1 MKRAVSM
8 LLSIWFVLA
17 LVCISGYAY
26 AAVMPMSAAAREER
40 VYAADIMPM
49 GGEMH
54 ETITERIDYTYR
66 DASDYYANPY
76 RVPAYFASGL
86 NNSCAIT
93 AGGAIIGH
101 FDRLY
106 EELIPNHTGII
117 FMGQYVYGGQ
127 DEAVNAM
134 HRELYTRMGT
144 EAGGTSV
151 EGYVSGMKSYVSARN
166 RTASVTKA
174 FGSSLDMSACIEAL
188 ESGKLLTLF
197 LNGFA
202 IVSFGGLEEYDGY
215 DEVMNITVR
224 GRHTV
229 TAYGYKIIK
238 YYNSANRL
246 IQEDSYLYVHTGFTS
261 AGLGY
266 IRLSKYAT
274 IEDAYII
281 DIT

>member
-1 MKRAVSM
+1 MKRTVSM
-8 LLSIWFVLA
+8 LLSICFVIG
-17 LVCISGYAY
+17 LVCVSGCAY
-26 AAVMPMSAAAREER
+26 VTVMPVSGDANEVR
-40 VYAADIMPM
+40 VYATDIMPM
-49 GGEMH
+49 GGEIH
-54 ETITERIDYTYR
+54 ETITERINYAYR
-66 DASDYYANPY
+66 DDSRYYANPY
-76 RVPAYFASGL
+76 RLPAYFASGL

-93 AGGAIIGH
+93 AGGAVIGY

-117 FMGQYVYGGQ
+117 FMGKYVYGEQ
-127 DEAVNAM
+127 DEAVDAM

-151 EGYVSGMKSYVSARN
+151 DGYVNGMKSYVSCKN

-174 FGSSLDMSACIEAL
+174 YGSSLDMSASIDAL

-238 YYNSANRL
+238 YYDSANRL

-266 IRLSKYAT
+266 IRLTKYAI

-281 DIT
+281 NIT

>member
-1 MKRAVSM
+1 MKKTVSV
-8 LLSIWFVLA
+8 LLSICLIVGFVCA
-17 LVCISGYAY
+17 NASAY
-26 AAVMPMSAAAREER
+26 FAAMPANAAASEKR
-40 VYAADIMPM
+40 VYATDIMPM
-49 GGEMH
+49 GGEIH
-54 ETITERIDYTYR
+54 ETVTERIDYTYR
-66 DASDYYANPY
+66 EESGYYENPY

-93 AGGAIIGH
+93 AGGAVIGH

-106 EELIPNHTGII
+106 EELIPNHTGMM
-117 FMGQYVYGGQ
+117 FMGKYVYGAQ
-127 DEAVNAM
+127 DDAVDAM

-151 EGYVSGMKSYVSARN
+151 EGYVNGMKSYVSSKN

-174 FGSSLDMSACIEAL
+174 YGSSLNMSACMDAL

-197 LNGFA
+197 INGFA
-202 IVSFGGLEEYDGY
+202 IVSFGRLEEHDGY
-215 DEVMNITVR
+215 DEIANIKVV

-229 TAYGYKIIK
+229 TAYGYRIIR
-238 YYNSANRL
+238 YYDSENRL
-246 IQEDSYLYVHTGFTS
+246 IREDSYLHVHTGFTS

-266 IRLSKYAT
+266 IRLSAYT
-274 IEDAYII
+274 VVEDAYII

>member
-1 MKRAVSM
+1 MKRTVSM
-8 LLSIWFVLA
+8 LLSICFVIG
-17 LVCISGYAY
+17 LVCVSGCAY
-26 AAVMPMSAAAREER
+26 VSAMPVFAAANEER
-40 VYAADIMPM
+40 VYATDILPM
-49 GGEMH
+49 GGEIH
-54 ETITERIDYTYR
+54 ETIAERIDYAYR
-66 DASDYYANPY
+66 DDSSYYANPY
-76 RVPAYFASGL
+76 RVPAYFATDL
-86 NNSCAIT
+86 PNACAIT

-117 FMGQYVYGGQ
+117 FMGKYVYGEQ

-151 EGYVSGMKSYVSARN
+151 DGYVNGMKSYVSSKN

-174 FGSSLDMSACIEAL
+174 YGSSLDMSACIDAL

-197 LNGFA
+197 VNGFA
-202 IVSFGGLEEYDGY
+202 IVGFGGLNSYDGY
-215 DEVMNITVR
+215 DEIGNIIVK

-229 TAYGYKIIK
+229 TAYGYQIIK
-238 YYNSANRL
+238 YYDSANRL

>member
-1 MKRAVSM
+1 MKRTVSM
-8 LLSIWFVLA
+8 LLSICFVFG
-17 LVCISGYAY
+17 LVCVSGCAY
-26 AAVMPMSAAAREER
+26 VTVMPVSGAANEVR
-40 VYAADIMPM
+40 VYATDIMPM
-49 GGEMH
+49 GGEIH
-54 ETITERIDYTYR
+54 ETITERINYAYR
-66 DASDYYANPY
+66 DDSRYYANPY
-76 RVPAYFASGL
+76 RLPAYFATDLS
-86 NNSCAIT
+86 NACAIT
-93 AGGAIIGH
+93 AGGAVIGY

-117 FMGQYVYGGQ
+117 FMGKYVYGEQ

-151 EGYVSGMKSYVSARN
+151 DGYVNGMKSYVTSKN

-174 FGSSLDMSACIEAL
+174 YGSSLDMSACIDAL

>member
-1 MKRAVSM
+1 MKRVVSM
-8 LLSIWFVLA
+8 LLSICFVIG
-17 LVCISGYAY
+17 LVCASGCAY
-26 AAVMPMSAAAREER
+26 IAVMPEVAANEVRL
-40 VYAADIMPM
+40 YAADIMPM

-54 ETITERIDYTYR
+54 ETITERVDHAYR
-66 DASDYYANPY
+66 DISEHYVNPY
-76 RVPAYFASGL
+76 RVPLYFATDLS
-86 NNSCAIT
+86 NACAIT
-93 AGGAIIGH
+93 AGGAVIGH

-117 FMGQYVYGGQ
+117 FMGQYVYGAQ

-134 HRELYTRMGT
+134 HQELYTRMGT

-151 EGYVSGMKSYVSARN
+151 DGYVSGMKSYVSAKN

-174 FGSSLDMSACIEAL
+174 YGSSLDMSACIDAL

-197 LNGFA
+197 INGFA
-202 IVSFGGLEEYDGY
+202 IVSFGGLEMFDGY
-215 DEVMNITVR
+215 DEIMNIIVR

-229 TAYGYKIIK
+229 TAYGYQIVR
-238 YYNSANRL
+238 YYDSANRL

-266 IRLSKYAT
+266 IRLNKYT
-274 IEDAYII
+274 TVEDAYII
-281 DIT
+281 NIT